1 MSAPLR
7 CRCTDIPGA
16 GSRVQR
22 YKLFFIYANEKWLI
36 LTNSTFCV
44 LGFFGRSLVLPW
56 FFLGLL
62 SDGDREGT
70 IEKNLN
76 KSAF

>member
-1 MSAPLR
+1 LLDFAL
-7 CRCTDIPGA
+7 
-16 GSRVQR
+16 QR